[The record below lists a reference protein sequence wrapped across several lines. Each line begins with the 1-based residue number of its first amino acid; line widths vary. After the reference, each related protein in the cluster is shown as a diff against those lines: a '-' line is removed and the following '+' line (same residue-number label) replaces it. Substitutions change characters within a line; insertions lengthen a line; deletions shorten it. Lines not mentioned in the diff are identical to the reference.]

1 MPAKNGD
8 KVKVHYT
15 LKDANGEVV
24 ESSTNT
30 IPIEFTIG
38 EGKVIPGF
46 EKNIIGMD
54 PEETKT
60 IKVLP
65 EDAYG
70 PHDEKKVF
78 EFARKNAPE
87 DFSPRIGQSI
97 QMHRPD
103 GKAFVVTVAG
113 STEKGFMMDA
123 NHPLAGKE
131 LAFDLEL
138 VEIVEQGQFH
148 ELPLPEKE

>member
-15 LKDANGEVV
+15 LKDVNGKVI

-30 IPIEFTIG
+30 NPIEFTIG

-60 IKVLP
+60 IKIPP

-70 PHDEKKVF
+70 PHNEKMVF
-78 EFARKNAPE
+78 EFDKKNAPG
-87 DFSPRIGQSI
+87 DFDPQIGQTI

-103 GKAFVVTVAG
+103 GKAFVVTVVG
-113 STEKGFMMDA
+113 RTEKGFMMDA

-138 VEIVEQGQFH
+138 VEIV
-148 ELPLPEKE
+148 K